1 MDKKEICLIV
11 KAIAA
16 GMLAACQT
24 MTEEKETK
32 DDER

>member
-16 GMLAACQT
+16 GMMATCQT
-24 MTEEKETK
+24 MEAEGKA
-32 DDER
+32 DDEQ